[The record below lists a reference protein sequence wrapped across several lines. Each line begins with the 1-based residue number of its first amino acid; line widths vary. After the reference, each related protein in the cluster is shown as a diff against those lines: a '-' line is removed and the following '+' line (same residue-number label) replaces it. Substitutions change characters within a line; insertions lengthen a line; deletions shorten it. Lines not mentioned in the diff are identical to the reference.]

1 MKHDPLGP
9 AALEAVGRL
18 LAPVVPLLLDVGV
31 GVGDVET
38 VLKRL
43 YVEAARQ
50 VVVAQPQEQ
59 KKANTGRVDS
69 RKVQASTA
77 AIAMLT
83 GLTRAAVKKL
93 LTSGTDREAGNAIGR
108 QRAERVISGWLHDPD
123 FQNNRTG
130 LPEVLPI
137 RGDTPSFTSL
147 VKRHSGD
154 PRVRTILT
162 ELRRVRAVR
171 DHPGRRLELIRQSYA
186 PAGMDPAA
194 IALLGEHAADYVGTL
209 VHNVKHPSWPLYTRC
224 VVNARFD
231 PGELAKLL
239 RDSALQAETTL
250 QSLDAAVNDPSAT
263 VTAQAPSQ
271 QVVRFGAGFFLFHD
285 ANPAS
290 PNADAS
296 SPRSA
301 QFTRKRKKIPKG

>member
-9 AALEAVGRL
+9 AALEAVSRL

-38 VLKRL
+38 VVKRL
-43 YVEAARQ
+43 YVEAARK
-50 VVVAQPQEQ
+50 VAFAQPQEQ
-59 KKANTGRVDS
+59 KANTGRPRS

-83 GLTRAAVKKL
+83 GLTRSAVTKL

-130 LPEVLPI
+130 LPAVLPI
-137 RGDTPSFTSL
+137 RGDAPSFTSL

-194 IALLGEHAADYVGTL
+194 IALLGEHAADYVSTL

-224 VVNARFD
+224 VVNARLD

-263 VTAQAPSQ
+263 IGAQAPAQ
-271 QVVRFGAGFFLFHD
+271 PVVRFGAGFFLFHD

-290 PNADAS
+290 PNTDAS
-296 SPRSA
+296 SRRGA
-301 QFTRKRKKIPKG
+301 QITRKRKKISKG